1 MKKIISVIVLVVV
14 IVAGTVVSYAT
25 IYDSNV
31 TPKQNEK
38 QVVEEIKTPDPKPVE
53 AREVE
58 PPKTPTKV
66 EREAAHMDFCA
77 TEYPTA
83 TKVWK
88 YMRQEL
94 GWSEAVCAGVMGNI
108 MAECGGQTLNI
119 DPNLYDAAT
128 GQYYGICQWSAQ
140 YNGEVHGTS
149 LDFQL
154 KYLKGTV
161 ESEFSTFGYLYG
173 GSGFGYESFKQIE
186 RPEDV
191 ALAFA
196 MCYERCSAKTY
207 YIREENALKAYKYF
221 INY

>member
-1 MKKIISVIVLVVV
+1 MKKIISVIVLVAV
-14 IVAGTVVSYAT
+14 IVTGTMVSYAT
-25 IYDSNV
+25 IYDNNV

-38 QVVEEIKTPDPKPVE
+38 QVVEEIKTPEPKPVK
-53 AREVE
+53 
-58 PPKTPTKV
+58 PPKTPTKA
-66 EREAAHMDFCA
+66 EREAAHMDLCA

-108 MAECGGQTLNI
+108 MAECGGQTLKI
-119 DPNLYDAAT
+119 DPSLYDAAT
-128 GQYYGICQWSAQ
+128 GNYYGICQWSAK
-140 YNGEVHGTS
+140 YHGKVHGTS

-173 GSGFGYESFKQIE
+173 GKGFGYESFKQIK
-186 RPEDV
+186 RPEDA

-207 YIREENALKAYKYF
+207 YIREENSLKAYSYF
-221 INY
+221 TSY